1 MVTTENLIW
10 FILIFGLI
18 IAVATFIIAPILNK
32 AGEANDEIDVIE
44 FNTGSVSNHYNRSV
58 DEFMEAV
65 LDDDLR
71 AA

>member
-44 FNTGSVSNHYNRSV
+44 FNTGSVSNHYKRSV

>member
-10 FILIFGLI
+10 LILIIGLI
-18 IAVATFIIAPILNK
+18 VAVAAFIIAPILDK

-44 FNTGSVSNHYNRSV
+44 FNTGSVSNHYSRNV